1 MTVLFATHP
10 AFAEHVTSPSHP
22 ERPARLE
29 AVVRATQHPALV
41 DAVQPLVVRPAS
53 DVDLQRVHPVEHL
66 AALRGISEAGGGWI
80 DGDTQMSSG
89 SWHAAQ
95 LGAGAGLSAVEAL
108 QGGEG
113 DGAFCA
119 VRPPGHH
126 ATREQAMGFCLLS
139 NVAVVAAA
147 LAEQGERVV
156 IVDIDAHH
164 GNGTQDVFYGDGRVL
179 YVSLHQW
186 PLYPGTGSLTETGSG
201 AGSGTTLNVP
211 LPPGTT
217 ATAYLQ
223 AIDEVIFP
231 VASRFAPT
239 WLVLSAGFDAHR
251 ADPITD
257 LGLSAADYAA
267 IVRRLL
273 PLAPRGRRIAML
285 EGGYDLTALQRC
297 TEATLAA
304 LAGVDLADPL
314 VVAGGDEAP
323 TSGDV
328 GRAAVD
334 RVVRQWTQGEHSW

>member
-1 MTVLFATHP
+1 MTVLLATHP
-10 AFAEHVTSPSHP
+10 VFLEHITGPHHP
-22 ERPARLE
+22 ERPSRLAAVARGCADASRAGRLTPIEPRTATRPELE
-29 AVVRATQHPALV
+29 LVHPAWYLDRL
-41 DAVQPLVVRPAS
+41 DAVAT
-53 DVDLQRVHPVEHL
+53 
-66 AALRGISEAGGGWI
+66 AGGGWI
-80 DGDTQMSSG
+80 DADTSAS
-89 SWHAAQ
+89 AASAQ
-95 LGAGAGLSAVEAL
+95 AAAMAAGAGLTAVDAL
-108 QGGEG
+108 RRGEG
-113 DGAFCA
+113 TAAFCA

-126 ATREQAMGFCLLS
+126 ATRTEAMGFCLVS
-139 NVAVVAAA
+139 NVSVVAAV
-147 LAEQGERVV
+147 LADAGERVW
-156 IVDIDAHH
+156 ILDIDAHH

-201 AGSGTTLNVP
+201 AGSGTTLNIP

-223 AIDEVIFP
+223 AIDEVILP

-328 GRAAVD
+328 GRTAVD
-334 RVVRQWTQGEHSW
+334 RVVRHWTQGEHSW